1 MKRRA
6 LPDLGRAARQQRDDR
21 IFVIAT
27 EDTYAPKQYFE
38 ALSLPRIRVLVLET
52 QDHDSAP
59 AQVVE
64 RLIDAHRN
72 ARIHEKVQEGDEFW
86 ILIDSDHH
94 FQPNHCAGTVR
105 ALDAARQSGFGTAVS
120 NPCFEVW
127 LLLHLVPLSSA
138 DIFSS
143 PSAVEAQL
151 RAQLGSYNK
160 IRLPVAYFQLSRLP
174 DAIHRARLLETAP
187 DEPRGY
193 EPKNPGTRVY
203 RI

>member
-6 LPDLGRAARQQRDDR
+6 LPDLGRAARHERDDR

-38 ALSLPRIRVLVLET
+38 ALSLPRVRVLVLET
-52 QDHDSAP
+52 QEQDSAP
-59 AQVVE
+59 SQVVD
-64 RLIDAHRN
+64 RLIEAHRN
-72 ARIHEKVQEGDEFW
+72 AQRHEKVQEGDEFW

-105 ALDAARQSGFGTAVS
+105 SLDAARQSGFGIAVS

-138 DIFSS
+138 DTFSS
-143 PSAVEAQL
+143 PAAVETRL
-151 RAQLGSYNK
+151 RAQLGGYNK
-160 IRLPVAYFQLSRLP
+160 TRLPVANFQR
-174 DAIHRARLLETAP
+174 
-187 DEPRGY
+187 RGWDGHG
-193 EPKNPGTRVY
+193 EDG
-203 RI
+203 